1 MTNIDKIKQDLLKYI
16 DNMEIDVSELE
27 SYEWHAPVRSYYSAY
42 PEDESEEW
50 DEEEEYQAKLEKIID
65 GLEDRDYL
73 SYYVKVTDEED
84 DDEDLKLEIINWLK
98 SLQD

>member
-1 MTNIDKIKQDLLKYI
+1 MTNIDKIKQDFLKYI
-16 DNMEIDVSELE
+16 DNMEIDVSQLD
-27 SYEWHAPVRSYYSAY
+27 SYEWNAPVRSYSSAY

-84 DDEDLKLEIINWLK
+84 EDEDLKLEIINWLK